1 MDFDLDLD
9 LEATVSDA
17 SDDRRPAMRTLRAVG
32 RHLVNIACV
41 VILLI
46 SAALLVPGFFG
57 YERYVITGGSMSG
70 SFEPGAVVFTRAI
83 PVVDLQVGDV
93 ITYQPPPDSG
103 VEGLVTHRIAEIEDD
118 PEQGLLFTT
127 KGDANDAEDP
137 WRFRIDDATQPRV
150 ELAVDHLGWPLIWIA
165 DPATRAILIGLPAAI
180 IFLLAAREL
189 ITAVRRPKTG
199 TVER

>member
-1 MDFDLDLD
+1 M
-9 LEATVSDA
+9 EATVSDA
-17 SDDRRPAMRTLRAVG
+17 SDDRRPTMRILRAVG

-41 VILLI
+41 AILLI

-70 SFEPGAVVFTRAI
+70 AFEPGAVVFTRAV
-83 PVVDLQVGDV
+83 PVEELRVDDV

-127 KGDANDAEDP
+127 KGDANDTEDP
-137 WRFRIDDATQPRV
+137 WQFRIEDATQPRV

-165 DPATRAILIGLPAAI
+165 NPTTRMILIGVPAAI
-180 IFLLAAREL
+180 IFLLAAREAV
-189 ITAVRRPKTG
+189 TAVRRPKTEA
-199 TVER
+199 VAR